1 MGRTK
6 MMKKIIKIT
15 CFTIFTIAIGILCN
29 GCEAEY
35 TSPLEISSSSKIFD
49 IKGCDMYYV
58 DFIHENHEYLMNNK
72 GGIIH
77 KVNCKFCKGKS
88 YESNNSN

>member
-1 MGRTK
+1 

-15 CFTIFTIAIGILCN
+15 CFTIFIIAIGILFN
-29 GCEAEY
+29 GCDAEV
-35 TSPLEISSSSKIFD
+35 TPIERPSSSKIFD

-58 DFIHENHEYLMNNK
+58 EFIHENHEYLMNNK

-77 KVNCKFCKGKS
+77 KVNCKSCKGKK
-88 YESNNSN
+88 YASNNSN